1 MKNVVRLSG
10 FSTGRAIRIVRK
22 PNVFA
27 EKIIESVLTIRF
39 VAEWLMSLQRSV
51 QPLRNSF
58 GVLLQRPLEQ
68 WLLPTFI
75 QIFGVPDGII

>member
-1 MKNVVRLSG
+1 V
-10 FSTGRAIRIVRK
+10 
-22 PNVFA
+22 P
-27 EKIIESVLTIRF
+27 TIRF

-51 QPLRNSF
+51 QPLQNSF